1 MCGQEKMSFFTVR
14 FKNNKVILLDQ
25 RLLPEKERYLELR
38 TYQEVAKAIEEMAVR
53 GAPLIGI
60 CAGFGLAL
68 AGLALRKIKDPEKW
82 WKEFEKAFA
91 RLAGTRPTAVN
102 LFWAIARMKKKA
114 SSLLGIS
121 AQQRA
126 IELIKEAEAILK
138 QDLIVNHKI
147 GEYGASLIEDGDLVL
162 THCNAG
168 ALATGGYG
176 TALGVIR
183 SAIAQGKKIKVLS
196 DETRPVCQGARLTCW
211 ELTKDKIPVRLI
223 CDDMAGWA
231 IKNLGVKKI
240 LVGADRIARN
250 GDTANKIGTY
260 SLAVLAKH
268 HKIPFYV
275 CAPLSTIDL
284 SCPSGDKIPVEER
297 KKEEVIKFGGKK
309 IAPKGIGVWNPA
321 FDITPAYL
329 ISAIITEK
337 GIVKKP
343 NQAKIKALFR

>member
-1 MCGQEKMSFFTVR
+1 MSFFTVR
-14 FKNNKVILLDQ
+14 FKNNKVVLLDQ
-25 RLLPEKERYLELR
+25 RLLPEKEKYLELN

-68 AGLALRKIKDPEKW
+68 AGLEFRNIKDPEQW
-82 WKEFEKAFA
+82 WRNFEKAFD
-91 RLAGTRPTAVN
+91 RLARTRPTAVN
-102 LFWAIARMKKKA
+102 LFWAIERMKKKA

-121 AQQRA
+121 AGQRA
-126 IELIKEAEAILK
+126 IALVKEAEAILK
-138 QDLIVNHKI
+138 QDLEVNHKI

-168 ALATGGYG
+168 SLATGGYG

-183 SAIAQGKKIKVLS
+183 FAIAQGKRIQMIS
-196 DETRPVCQGARLTCW
+196 DETRPLCQGARLTCW
-211 ELTKDKIPVRLI
+211 ELIKDKIPVRLI

-231 IKNLGVKKI
+231 IKTLGVKKI
-240 LVGADRIARN
+240 IVGADRIARN

-260 SLAVLAKH
+260 SLAILARH

-284 SCPSGDKIPVEER
+284 NCPSGARIPIEER
-297 KKEEVIKFGGKK
+297 GKEELVKFGGKK
-309 IAPKGIGVWNPA
+309 IAPEGIRVWNPA
-321 FDITPAYL
+321 FDITPAGL
-329 ISAIITEK
+329 VSAIITEQ

-343 NQAKIKALFR
+343 NQAKIKALFK